1 LHIHGSSFG
10 GQVME
15 VVPNWNCKGT
25 DEFCSWLGPFVSRAP
40 ATSRAIEEDM
50 EFTRSA
56 IAVTTGFQCKPLGGN
71 GKHRRAAARVAAVF
85 RYVPPWEH
93 QPRFSVPVF

>member
-1 LHIHGSSFG
+1 
-10 GQVME
+10 M
-15 VVPNWNCKGT
+15 
-25 DEFCSWLGPFVSRAP
+25 
-40 ATSRAIEEDM
+40 EEDM

-71 GKHRRAAARVAAVF
+71 GKRRRAAARVAAVF

-93 QPRFSVPVF
+93 QPTAAKRTGMSGMTLSAEGVWIPSMGRVCMVGCLGVGVAQEHAATA